1 MKTEVDRG
9 DPRSLK
15 TLETKFRRSGGPRN
29 PSRGQATMETL
40 FVMFLMFMLIA
51 GIYQTF
57 LIHNTLFQM
66 AANAYYDAFKNARD
80 KNNSDN
86 EIKHYSSPLTLAKA
100 SGGGGGSGSGQQAFP
115 IIPFFQSSM
124 LGVPTQVTRVYWIAA
139 GTKGLPWDIV
149 GTSPEVSLGN
159 SQAPPQ
165 KGCGATMTDG
175 DGNSHTVGEM
185 QQQWI
190 NDHPHQEPAFPHTSG
205 TDSKGLP
212 VFGLTSN
219 CGN

>member
-1 MKTEVDRG
+1 MTA
-9 DPRSLK
+9 
-15 TLETKFRRSGGPRN
+15 SG
-29 PSRGQATMETL
+29 GQATMETL

-66 AANAYYDAFKNARD
+66 TANAYYDAFKNARD

-86 EIKHYSSPLTLAKA
+86 EIAQYSSPLTLAKA
-100 SGGGGGSGSGQQAFP
+100 SGGGGGGGGGGGSSQQSFP
-115 IIPFFQSSM
+115 IIPFFQGSM
-124 LGVPTQVTRVYWIAA
+124 LGVPTQVARVYWIAA

-149 GTSPEVSLGN
+149 GTSPDVSLGN
-159 SQAPPQ
+159 QQAPPQ

-205 TDSKGLP
+205 TDEHGLP
-212 VFGLTSN
+212 VYGLTPN